1 MSNNNEEASVSD
13 VSKVESMTSEERAA
27 LRKKKFTN
35 QKSDDSSNATAS
47 SSSSASDPLTD
58 KDQIQK
64 RKERFA
70 ADELQKQINS
80 GLGMEPP
87 EKKKKGTKRGI
98 KKQSKTG
105 GNTRGGYR
113 PRRGGRG
120 RGGKRN

>member
-1 MSNNNEEASVSD
+1 M
-13 VSKVESMTSEERAA
+13 
-27 LRKKKFTN
+27 
-35 QKSDDSSNATAS
+35 
-47 SSSSASDPLTD
+47 TD
-58 KDQIQK
+58 KEQIKK

-87 EKKKKGTKRGI
+87 ERKKKGSKRGI

-105 GNTRGGYR
+105 GNSRGGYR